1 MKQVKSLVTLE
12 GLLTKDNIYTV
23 LSEVLD
29 PAKRIH
35 YTVVDDRGVQCLY
48 SESRFELVLAPQVAP
63 NFSQMQQIADEVKI
77 TSFGPSEPKPQIDI
91 SDRLVCPVVEE
102 ADRRKAMINLKNAML
117 DGQLKEQLT
126 ARREIALQD
135 CDANLAAL
143 LYRAKDR
150 ITELED
156 QLAVPKRGAQ

>member
-1 MKQVKSLVTLE
+1 MRTVICNDPIE
-12 GLLTKDNIYTV
+12 GFLTKGRQYTV
-23 LSEVLD
+23 LSER
-29 PAKRIH
+29 PEEKRLVMI
-35 YTVVDDRGVQCLY
+35 DDRGLEGWFN
-48 SESRFELVLAPQVAP
+48 ESRFSPLLAPQVAP

-77 TSFGPSEPKPQIDI
+77 T
-91 SDRLVCPVVEE
+91 CPVVEE

>member
-1 MKQVKSLVTLE
+1 MRTVICNDPIE
-12 GLLTKDNIYTV
+12 GFLTKGRQYTV
-23 LSEVLD
+23 LSER
-29 PAKRIH
+29 PEEKRLVMI
-35 YTVVDDRGVQCLY
+35 DDRGLEGWFN
-48 SESRFELVLAPQVAP
+48 ESRFSPLLAPQVAP

-150 ITELED
+150 ITELENE
-156 QLAVPKRGAQ
+156 LTVPKRGAQ